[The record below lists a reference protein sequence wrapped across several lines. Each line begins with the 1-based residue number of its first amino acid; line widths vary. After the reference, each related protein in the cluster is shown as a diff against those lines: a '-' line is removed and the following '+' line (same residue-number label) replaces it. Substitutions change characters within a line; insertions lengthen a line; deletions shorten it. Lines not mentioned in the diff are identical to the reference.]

1 MVITLLT
8 GCMRIAAGFALAIA
22 GLSSAGAA
30 GSGMA
35 LDRAPARANDVVS
48 LQNGAR
54 VFVNYCLNCH
64 AAAFMRFNHL
74 ESIGLTEAQI
84 RDNLILTGARVGD
97 VMTVAMDH
105 REARIW
111 FGVAPPDLT
120 LSARAR
126 SSGAGSGADWIY
138 TYLRTFYR
146 DPSRPTGWNNLVYP
160 GVAMP
165 HVLWQLSGQHEAM
178 DQTFKSHAEAA
189 SALRQKGGLG
199 RIEAGATAGEWVLKT
214 LKQTTP
220 GTLSALEYD
229 HAVADLVNY
238 MAFMAEPGRAQREK
252 IGVVVL
258 LYLGLLFVLAW
269 LLKKEYWRDVH

>member
-1 MVITLLT
+1 
-8 GCMRIAAGFALAIA
+8 
-22 GLSSAGAA
+22 
-30 GSGMA
+30 
-35 LDRAPARANDVVS
+35 ARANDVVS

-64 AAAFMRFNHL
+64 AAAFMRFNRL
-74 ESIGLTEAQI
+74 EDIGLTEAQI

-97 VMTVAMDH
+97 VMKVAMDR
-105 REARIW
+105 REGKEW

-120 LSARAR
+120 LAARAR
-126 SSGAGSGADWIY
+126 SSHAGTGADWIY

-165 HVLWQLSGQHEAM
+165 HVLWQLSGENEAV
-178 DQTFKSHAEAA
+178 DQKFKSHAEAA
-189 SALRQKGGLG
+189 SVLRQKGGLG
-199 RIEAGATAGEWVLKT
+199 RIEAGVTPGEWVLKT

-220 GTLSALEYD
+220 GTLSSLEYD